1 MRKDQL
7 PEHLQHLRI
16 DVETG
21 RPVPWTQAWHN
32 PKGENN
38 DRLTIG
44 YCDAAKGMGA
54 FLLDDPETDL
64 VADFTRVAPQRQ
76 RQSMVYG
83 LCQVCA
89 RPLDWGI
96 RALPVS
102 KSTIEEIDLH
112 AQKVIVVHEPWL
124 CPDCA
129 YFAGKWCPH
138 LLGRRAQMDL
148 VFVPVSGPDVCQL
161 VMSNGWVEG
170 PYERATKD
178 NPVALHAKVYL
189 FQTQGPLEGILAGHF
204 AVSDRMDDFMVAGED
219 FDPGEIGLPDL
230 RLDGQ

>member
-16 DVETG
+16 DVQTG
-21 RPVPWTQAWHN
+21 RPVPWVQAWQPSEDLSRH
-32 PKGENN
+32 
-38 DRLTIG
+38 TIG
-44 YCDAAKGMGA
+44 YCEAARGMGA
-54 FLLDDPETDL
+54 FLLDDPERDL
-64 VADFTRVAPQRQ
+64 LADFTKVAPQRQ
-76 RQSMVYG
+76 RQAMVFG

-102 KSTIEEIDLH
+102 KTSIEEIDLH

-138 LLGRRAQMDL
+138 LIGRRQNFDL
-148 VFVPVSGPDVCQL
+148 TFVPVAGPEDCQL

-170 PYERATKD
+170 PYEAATKES
-178 NPVALHAKVYL
+178 PVALYAKIYL
-189 FQTQGPLEGILAGHF
+189 FQTQGPLRGILANVLH
-204 AVSDRMDDFMVAGED
+204 VRDREPDLMVAGED
-219 FDPGEIGLPDL
+219 FDPGEVGLGDMGRIEP
-230 RLDGQ
+230 G